1 MARRAQF
8 LEELFVYVILAFVVL
23 AVGVGIALLVSMSKR
38 DEPLLGVYGLISLN
52 LAGMGGAAYGVLS
65 SG

>member
-1 MARRAQF
+1 M
-8 LEELFVYVILAFVVL
+8 YVILAFVVL
-23 AVGVGIALLVSMSKR
+23 AAGVGITLLVNMGKR

-52 LAGMGGAAYGVLS
+52 LAGMGGAAYGVIS